1 MIESGGRGGGAL
13 WSSSLE
19 NKYLYQLVCSALDFS
34 QKKKIPNRISKD
46 LSVPVTR
53 ERSHA
58 DLTSVTEITEL
69 ERFQAS
75 CP

>member
-1 MIESGGRGGGAL
+1 MVFQLRKQVFVSV
-13 WSSSLE
+13 SL
-19 NKYLYQLVCSALDFS
+19 LCTGFFS
-34 QKKKIPNRISKD
+34 KKKIPNRISKD